1 MKILVT
7 GCGSIGRR
15 HISNLLTIGNI
26 EVIAH
31 DTTTDGRNK
40 VMNLYGIKPFENYAD
55 ALASGPDAVIV
66 ATPTNEH
73 VTSALKAAEAG
84 CNLFIEKPV
93 SHNTEGLSEILMLV
107 REKKIISF
115 VGCNMRFH
123 PGIKKVK
130 ELLESNA
137 AGKIMTAHI
146 ETGSFMPEW
155 RPGIDYRKT
164 YSSRHDMGG
173 GVVLDAI
180 HEIDYVLWMLGD
192 VKMVCF
198 IAD

>member
-73 VTSALKAAEAG
+73 VTSALKAAEAR
-84 CNLFIEKPV
+84 L
-93 SHNTEGLSEILMLV
+93 
-107 REKKIISF
+107 
-115 VGCNMRFH
+115 
-123 PGIKKVK
+123 
-130 ELLESNA
+130 
-137 AGKIMTAHI
+137 
-146 ETGSFMPEW
+146 
-155 RPGIDYRKT
+155 
-164 YSSRHDMGG
+164 
-173 GVVLDAI
+173 
-180 HEIDYVLWMLGD
+180 
-192 VKMVCF
+192 
-198 IAD
+198 